1 MQRAQV
7 QSRLQRPLTPSENAT
22 TPVPQIQ
29 INDLQL
35 QHPEAWWVEP
45 IIPGDPGGLFTS
57 LNPKSA
63 VEWLGVRTGKRATRL
78 NLRGS
83 AASTWVPFL
92 MGSYEHDEHRLACP
106 MKLYRYVSKMY
117 PRCIQATNISGSVLW
132 CMVSKVVC
140 PWECPTPRTPSVTL
154 GAQAN
159 RACLWRGWSLD
170 EWAPAFEKPPADA
183 ISPIGALKTE
193 ARNAENWLLLQ
204 IFKLCQIKWVKRR
217 RQHTFQLTTQM
228 PAQNTSWNTTWNT
241 VSLDPTKQPTPWRLP
256 RLCNPR
262 LVNVEVVFDQAF
274 RLQGSTGA
282 K

>member
-1 MQRAQV
+1 VSWANHPRWSRWAVHFLESKISSGVTWRPNRQESNEIKPQRISGFNLGAFFDGE
-7 QSRLQRPLTPSENAT
+7 LWTWWTPPCLSHEIISLC
-22 TPVPQIQ
+22 IQ
-29 INDLQL
+29 D
-35 QHPEAWWVEP
+35 
-45 IIPGDPGGLFTS
+45 
-57 LNPKSA
+57 
-63 VEWLGVRTGKRATRL
+63 
-78 NLRGS
+78 
-83 AASTWVPFL
+83 
-92 MGSYEHDEHRLACP
+92 
-106 MKLYRYVSKMY
+106 VSKMY